1 VTDED
6 ITRREL
12 LGRGTAVIGA
22 LITAGLA
29 IPAIAYIVG
38 PALREQ
44 VADWIRLGS
53 TAKVEIGTPT
63 LFKASIER
71 QTGWIQST
79 DQIAAYVLTDNGRDY
94 VAMSNI
100 CTHLACRVRWVADRE
115 QFLCPCHN
123 GIFDKEGNV
132 VSGPPP
138 EPLERYEVQVDN
150 DTIMIKAG

>member
-1 VTDED
+1 MADED
-6 ITRREL
+6 LTRRDL
-12 LGRGTAVIGA
+12 LSKGTAVIGA

-29 IPAIAYIVG
+29 IPAIAYVVG

-53 TAKVEIGTPT
+53 TAKIEIGTPT

-79 DQIAAYVLTDNGRDY
+79 DQIAAYVLTENGRDY
-94 VAMSNI
+94 VAMSNV
-100 CTHLACRVRWVADRE
+100 CTHLACRVRWVADQE
-115 QFLCPCHN
+115 MFLCPCHN
-123 GIFDKEGNV
+123 GFFDKEGNV

-138 EPLERYEVQVDN
+138 EPLERYEVQVEN